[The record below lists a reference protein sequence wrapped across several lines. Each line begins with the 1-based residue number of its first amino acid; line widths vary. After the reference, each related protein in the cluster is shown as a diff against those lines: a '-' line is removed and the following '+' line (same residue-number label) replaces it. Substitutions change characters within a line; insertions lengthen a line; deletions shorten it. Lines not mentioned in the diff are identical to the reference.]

1 MNLAAQFLSLTAPGL
16 VNALK
21 AGGWG
26 SPCLQHQPRSW
37 SLPNCRPRPQQL
49 EDLKLEGSRV
59 LWFVKFR
66 TAISMPSEPQ
76 TFYSFKRQESLAHF
90 LGASI

>member
-66 TAISMPSEPQ
+66 ILWNYYFHALRAPD
-76 TFYSFKRQESLAHF
+76 F
-90 LGASI
+90 LLI